1 MQPPGFR
8 RKKSFA
14 VSNFDQPYPRAIPSS
29 VRFLEALDNKMEI
42 ISEPRSGT
50 TNAGDYPL
58 ISAVMA
64 VRNEE
69 RYIETVLKSLLQQR
83 TPGWKLEI
91 IVVDGDSSDGTR
103 EIVKRIAS
111 EDSRIKLEINKQR
124 KTPYAFNL
132 GIERAQGEYVCIL
145 GAHTTYAQDYI
156 ATCLEE
162 LKVHAA
168 AGCSGH
174 LITRPAGDGLQAQL
188 VAWTLAHPFGT
199 SARSMRTRGAGFADT
214 IPYPIF
220 LKSTLLEVGGYDTRL
235 HRNQDNDLSQRLRAR
250 GYKLYI
256 TDRTSCEYF
265 VNPDLI
271 SLVRYAFKNGFW
283 NIVSFKVN
291 PASMSIRHFV
301 PGAFVAAL
309 LLSFLML
316 IFSMR
321 TTMPAQLW
329 LRGPILLL
337 GAIYGLVSIGVT
349 CRIALRE
356 RAAEALL
363 MPIPFFLLHVSYG
376 AGTLSAIMSNASRP
390 SSELRKPSE
399 VTDPS

>member
-1 MQPPGFR
+1 M
-8 RKKSFA
+8 
-14 VSNFDQPYPRAIPSS
+14 D
-29 VRFLEALDNKMEI
+29 I
-42 ISEPRSGT
+42 ISEPPTGT
-50 TNAGDYPL
+50 INRGDYPL
-58 ISAVMA
+58 VSAVMA

-69 RYIETVLKSLLQQR
+69 RHIETALQSLLQQR
-83 TPGWKLEI
+83 TPGWELEI
-91 IVVDGDSSDGTR
+91 IVVDGDSSDRTQ

-111 EDSRIKLEINKQR
+111 GDSRIKLEINQQR

-132 GIERAQGEYVCIL
+132 GIKSAQGEYICIL
-145 GAHTTYAQDYI
+145 GAHTTYARDYI

-162 LKVHAA
+162 LKVHGAD
-168 AGCSGH
+168 GCSGS
-174 LITRPAGDGLQAQL
+174 LITRPAGDTLQARL
-188 VAWTLAHPFGT
+188 VAWALAHPFGT
-199 SARSMRTRGAGFADT
+199 SGRSMRTRGAGFADT

-250 GYKLYI
+250 GYKLYM

-309 LLSFLML
+309 LLGLLML
-316 IFSMR
+316 LFSMR
-321 TTMPAQLW
+321 TALPAQLW

-337 GAIYGLVSIGVT
+337 GAIYGFVSIGVT
-349 CRIALRE
+349 CHIALRE

-363 MPIPFFLLHVSYG
+363 MPVPFFLLHVSYG
-376 AGTLSAIMSNASRP
+376 AGTLSAIMSNASHP
-390 SSELRKPSE
+390 SSELRQPSE
-399 VTDPS
+399 VTGPS

>member
-1 MQPPGFR
+1 M
-8 RKKSFA
+8 
-14 VSNFDQPYPRAIPSS
+14 D
-29 VRFLEALDNKMEI
+29 I
-42 ISEPRSGT
+42 IYEPRSGT
-50 TNAGDYPL
+50 TNAGDHPL
-58 ISAVMA
+58 VSAVMA

-69 RYIETVLKSLLQQR
+69 RHIETVLKSLLQQK
-83 TPGWKLEI
+83 TSNWELEI
-91 IVVDGDSSDGTR
+91 IVVDGDSSDGTQ
-103 EIVKRIAS
+103 EIVKRVAS
-111 EDSRIKLEINKQR
+111 GDSRIKLEINKQR

-132 GIERAQGEYVCIL
+132 GIERARGEYVCIL
-145 GAHTTYAQDYI
+145 GAHTTYAEDYI

-168 AGCSGH
+168 AGCSGR
-174 LITRPAGDGLQAQL
+174 LITRPAGEGLQARL
-188 VAWTLAHPFGT
+188 VAWALAHPFGT

-220 LKSTLLEVGGYDTRL
+220 LKSTLLEVGGYDTQL

-256 TDRTSCEYF
+256 TDKTSCEYF
-265 VNPDLI
+265 VSPDFV

-283 NIVSFKVN
+283 NIISFKIN

-309 LLSFLML
+309 LLSTLML
-316 IFSMR
+316 LFSAG
-321 TTMPAQLW
+321 TAMPAQSW

-337 GAIYGLVSIGVT
+337 GVIYGLVSIGVA
-349 CRIALRE
+349 CHIALRE

-376 AGTLSAIMSNASRP
+376 VGTLSAIMSNARRP
-390 SSELRKPSE
+390 SSELRQPSE